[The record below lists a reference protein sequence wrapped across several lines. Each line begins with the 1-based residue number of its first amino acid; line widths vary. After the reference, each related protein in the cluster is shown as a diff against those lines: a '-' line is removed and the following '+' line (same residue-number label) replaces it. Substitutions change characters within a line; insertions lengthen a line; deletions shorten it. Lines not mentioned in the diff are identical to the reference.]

1 MSEQKSPSLTVKS
14 DLFLKENFQLL
25 EPNCTDDVDLDHD
38 SVDIFQNGFWEN
50 IMSKS
55 SPTKPNLP
63 DIHVDSDL
71 TTKSNI
77 IPTQESKEPSNNISE
92 KGDKIENNS
101 HEEISEPNGSNSIKK
116 QPLKKIS
123 QPGEHSVHFKISN
136 ILIFCK
142 IHVLE
147 QLCGFPFQMHLER
160 DFLQSC
166 NQLQDITFRKV

>member
-1 MSEQKSPSLTVKS
+1 MQLKTKITMSEKKSPFLTVKS

-77 IPTQESKEPSNNISE
+77 IIFVWDASPPQMDVHDLPDCKPYKKTDRPPSVEFFSCDFHYTHC
-92 KGDKIENNS
+92 K
-101 HEEISEPNGSNSIKK
+101 PV
-116 QPLKKIS
+116 LK
-123 QPGEHSVHFKISN
+123 
-136 ILIFCK
+136 
-142 IHVLE
+142 
-147 QLCGFPFQMHLER
+147 
-160 DFLQSC
+160 
-166 NQLQDITFRKV
+166 